1 MAGSSKGPIYAA
13 IAANVAIA
21 ISKFIASFISGSS
34 AMLSEAIHSLVD
46 TGNGF
51 LLLYGIKASKKKPD
65 PGHPLGFGKE
75 LYFWSLVVAVF
86 IFAIGGG
93 MSFYEGISHLQHPE
107 QIGDPTMSY
116 IVLFLAI
123 IFEGAALYFALNSF
137 NKLRGQQKFWP
148 AIRDSKD
155 PAAFAVIFED
165 GAALLGLLVALGG
178 VYLTSTTGN
187 PVYDGVASI
196 TIGVILSFIALLLAY
211 ESKNLLIGES
221 AMPEVVKGIA
231 DIVAED
237 NSTSLA
243 NQPITMH
250 LGAQEVLLLLDVE
263 FKDELSSDQIEAA
276 IKRIETK
283 IKGDF
288 PIVKRIFIEAKAV
301 SKINQAPK
309 V

>member
-1 MAGSSKGPIYAA
+1 MKGSLICSIRK
-13 IAANVAIA
+13 
-21 ISKFIASFISGSS
+21 
-34 AMLSEAIHSLVD
+34 
-46 TGNGF
+46 
-51 LLLYGIKASKKKPD
+51 
-65 PGHPLGFGKE
+65 
-75 LYFWSLVVAVF
+75 
-86 IFAIGGG
+86 
-93 MSFYEGISHLQHPE
+93 

-137 NKLRGQQKFWP
+137 NKLRGKTKNSGQPSEIAKTLLLSLLYLKTGQLCW
-148 AIRDSKD
+148 DSWLRLEV
-155 PAAFAVIFED
+155 F
-165 GAALLGLLVALGG
+165 
-178 VYLTSTTGN
+178 YLTSTTGN

-221 AMPEVVKGIA
+221 AMPEVIQGIA
-231 DIVAED
+231 DIVAAD

-243 NQPITMH
+243 NRPITMH

-276 IKRIETK
+276 VKRIETK
-283 IKGDF
+283 IKEDF

-301 SKINQAPK
+301 SKIAK
-309 V
+309 A